1 MKKLRNFIAW
11 CKGKYALLAEKKYTT
26 IAGTLVYFLIMSVT
40 PLAFWLTLLFGR
52 LSIDPEKVLTLPV
65 FDSVE
70 NILLFIQ
77 KEAANATTGASVF
90 LLATTLYSATNFF
103 YHMRRSGEIIYEY
116 KRKKHGLLVRLGALL
131 LMFAMIL
138 LAVVSAAVLAG
149 GAFVFSRIFPRWLE
163 LTADYGL
170 MIAISFF
177 LALLLNFYVC
187 PYKTKIKELLP
198 GTLITVAAW
207 AIALIGFT
215 VYLKIGNMGRLYGAL
230 SAIIVFMLWLYVL
243 MICFVGGVI
252 FNSEKIP
259 ARESKAL

>member
-1 MKKLRNFIAW
+1 M
-11 CKGKYALLAEKKYTT
+11 
-26 IAGTLVYFLIMSVT
+26 
-40 PLAFWLTLLFGR
+40 
-52 LSIDPEKVLTLPV
+52 
-65 FDSVE
+65 
-70 NILLFIQ
+70 
-77 KEAANATTGASVF
+77 
-90 LLATTLYSATNFF
+90 
-103 YHMRRSGEIIYEY
+103 
-116 KRKKHGLLVRLGALL
+116 RLGALL

-138 LAVVSAAVLAG
+138 LAVVSATVLAG

-243 MICFVGGVI
+243 MICFVAGVI
-252 FNSEKIP
+252 FNSEKIS

>member
-1 MKKLRNFIAW
+1 M
-11 CKGKYALLAEKKYTT
+11 
-26 IAGTLVYFLIMSVT
+26 
-40 PLAFWLTLLFGR
+40 
-52 LSIDPEKVLTLPV
+52 
-65 FDSVE
+65 
-70 NILLFIQ
+70 
-77 KEAANATTGASVF
+77 
-90 LLATTLYSATNFF
+90 
-103 YHMRRSGEIIYEY
+103 
-116 KRKKHGLLVRLGALL
+116 RLGALL

-138 LAVVSAAVLAG
+138 LAVVSAAVLAA

-177 LALLLNFYVC
+177 LALLLIF
-187 PYKTKIKELLP
+187 TLFLLRRNKRNAS
-198 GTLITVAAW
+198 GHAVTVAAW

-243 MICFVGGVI
+243 MICFVAGVI
-252 FNSEKIP
+252 FNSEKIS

>member
-1 MKKLRNFIAW
+1 
-11 CKGKYALLAEKKYTT
+11 
-26 IAGTLVYFLIMSVT
+26 
-40 PLAFWLTLLFGR
+40 
-52 LSIDPEKVLTLPV
+52 
-65 FDSVE
+65 
-70 NILLFIQ
+70 
-77 KEAANATTGASVF
+77 
-90 LLATTLYSATNFF
+90 
-103 YHMRRSGEIIYEY
+103 
-116 KRKKHGLLVRLGALL
+116 
-131 LMFAMIL
+131 
-138 LAVVSAAVLAG
+138 VLAG

-243 MICFVGGVI
+243 MICFVAGVI
-252 FNSEKIP
+252 FNSEKIS